1 MLVDT
6 STLLYPPDFESS
18 PLILIRVC
26 LGELNVQVSPIM
38 VISLCYHA
46 HKCTQL
52 WWTLV
57 VTVSCHL
64 GSNYLNCGSVLCL
77 LSVPVGWTGQWTTV
91 EGFPQVSCNSSLFH
105 WVI

>member
-57 VTVSCHL
+57 VTLSCHL
-64 GSNYLNCGSVLCL
+64 GSNYFNCSSVLWSSLCSCGMDRSVDNCGGLSSGVLQL
-77 LSVPVGWTGQWTTV
+77 
-91 EGFPQVSCNSSLFH
+91 
-105 WVI
+105 